1 MTKELKCTCKSEFQD
16 EMYGKGVRLFNSCGD
31 NKGKVTVYR
40 CTVCG
45 KELKD

>member
-16 EMYGKGVRLFNSCGD
+16 GMYGKEVRLFNSCGD
-31 NKGKVTVYR
+31 SKGKITAYR

-45 KELKD
+45 KEIRA